1 MAKAE
6 NKTRETGCGC
16 LNIERVAVIDE
27 DILADLVASCIDHI
41 MSK

>member
-6 NKTRETGCGC
+6 LKTMETGYGC
-16 LNIERVAVIDE
+16 LYIERVAVIDE